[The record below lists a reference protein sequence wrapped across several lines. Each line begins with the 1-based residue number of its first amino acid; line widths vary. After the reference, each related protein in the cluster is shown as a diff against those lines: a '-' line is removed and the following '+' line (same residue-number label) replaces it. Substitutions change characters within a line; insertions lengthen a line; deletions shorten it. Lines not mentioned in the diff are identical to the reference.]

1 MCNQPLKKAAFGL
14 AMALGVS
21 LGAQAEEVP
30 KVLKSLESHGVEV
43 EERFDAPEGL
53 DGYVVSASGQL
64 LTVFVTADKEHVLVG
79 NLLDSKGND
88 LSSGPIQAAEKKRY
102 AKAFEILEDSHW
114 IADGSKNA
122 ERVVY
127 TFTDANCPYCNRFW
141 QQSQPWVEAGKVQ
154 VRHVMVGILRQDSG
168 PKAAAMLG
176 AKDPSKALH
185 EHNTIFDNGG
195 IKPTFNISADIQAQ
209 LDKNYEV
216 MKKLGVSA
224 TPVTFYKEADGSV
237 GVRQGLPPQQEM
249 PIIMGTRKP

>member
-1 MCNQPLKKAAFGL
+1 MFKHPLKRVAIGL
-14 AMALGVS
+14 AMVLG
-21 LGAQAEEVP
+21 LATAAQAEDVP

-43 EERFDAPEGL
+43 EERFEAPEGL
-53 DGYVVSASGQL
+53 EGYVVSAGGQL

-79 NLLDSKGND
+79 NLLDGKGND
-88 LSSGPIQAAEKKRY
+88 LSSVPIQKVEKQRY
-102 AKAFEILEDSHW
+102 AKAFELLEDSHW
-114 IADGSKNA
+114 IVDGDENA

-141 QQSQPWVEAGKVQ
+141 KQSQPWVKAGKVQ

-168 PKAAAMLG
+168 PKAAAMFS

-195 IKPTFNISADIQAQ
+195 IKPNFNVSSEVQAK

-216 MKKLGVSA
+216 MKKLGISA

-237 GVRQGLPPQQEM
+237 AVRQGLPPEQEM
-249 PIIMGTRKP
+249 PIIMGSRKP